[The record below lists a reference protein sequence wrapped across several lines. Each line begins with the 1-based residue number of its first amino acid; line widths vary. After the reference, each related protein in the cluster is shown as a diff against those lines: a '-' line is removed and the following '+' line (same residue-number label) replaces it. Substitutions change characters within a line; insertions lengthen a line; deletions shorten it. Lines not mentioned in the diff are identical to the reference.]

1 VLEDPTQLLSN
12 VAAQYVLDQLAAN
25 NNNPTQVFIAG
36 FSDVDY
42 LAARAAVV
50 AGS

>member
-25 NNNPTQVFIAG
+25 DNDPARVFIVG
-36 FSDVDY
+36 FSDADY
-42 LAARAAVV
+42 LAAREAVV
-50 AGS
+50 AAP